1 MQSGEEQRSH
11 TRGDMHVARCKCGS
25 SSPLPAPS
33 TQQTECPL
41 LGPERSQAGA
51 QHGEQRNGPVPTEQ
65 SGDGLGS
72 FYPAGDARSHQ
83 ARASCRPRRGRGG
96 AQGRCPVAVSPEWR
110 AERWLGRTSLRGKG
124 TAGRAGGPGR
134 AEAGVRRGR
143 AGVPFPDVGF
153 HLRRPL
159 FPPSSSVLLPPSF
172 PRRGGG
178 SRGRHSLQD
187 SPAALV
193 RSASPSVSRAVTFI
207 AALCAYFC
215 HKSSSS
221 TRAHA
226 CVCVH
231 VRVPC
236 CNSRLL

>member
-1 MQSGEEQRSH
+1 MGRCPLTGQAPSRRLVSFCFLFVTQDGADARLWLRPGGREAVSPVSARGVQAATFQEPVLVGEGMQSGEEQRSH

-110 AERWLGRTSLRGKG
+110 AERWLG
-124 TAGRAGGPGR
+124 
-134 AEAGVRRGR
+134 
-143 AGVPFPDVGF
+143 
-153 HLRRPL
+153 
-159 FPPSSSVLLPPSF
+159 
-172 PRRGGG
+172 
-178 SRGRHSLQD
+178 
-187 SPAALV
+187 
-193 RSASPSVSRAVTFI
+193 
-207 AALCAYFC
+207 
-215 HKSSSS
+215 
-221 TRAHA
+221 
-226 CVCVH
+226 
-231 VRVPC
+231 
-236 CNSRLL
+236 